1 MGHKIKR
8 KSYRLV
14 FGPGSDLEGAT
25 VVMGPMNM
33 GEFLSLARAGGEQ
46 QSAEAM
52 QQVGLGMMDTVA
64 GKLVSWD
71 LEEEDGTP
79 IPATKDGVLSLEVD
93 TVLVIVNAWTF
104 AAKGVSVPLPEP
116 SSDGERQTLEASI
129 PMETMPLDPAS
140 SS

>member
-1 MGHKIKR
+1 MGFKVKR

-14 FGPGSDLEGAT
+14 FGAGSDLEGAT

-33 GEFLSLARAGGEQ
+33 GEFLMLARAGREQ
-46 QSAEAM
+46 QNEDTM
-52 QQVGLGMMDTVA
+52 QQLGLGMLDTVA

-79 IPATKDGVLSLEVD
+79 IPATKEGVLSLEVD
-93 TVLVIVNAWTF
+93 TVLVIINAWTF
-104 AAKGVSVPLPEP
+104 AAKGVSVPLPET

-129 PMETMPLDPAS
+129 PMEAMPPVPETS
-140 SS
+140 S